1 VLAVKEE
8 VENWK
13 LVSLLSAAIQTG
25 CATGVPGALDT
36 SHVDTSGLERALSQA
51 DDFGVKTAE
60 AQTLYATASLLVRIR
75 RALLDGHWGATTDAL
90 QAETAAALA
99 AAAGG
104 AKGAAGGALSLAQLR
119 PEEEGE
125 GARDTVERLLT
136 EASASALPL
145 SDLALPELVLLR
157 SEVANQRAVLT
168 FSLVLSRGG
177 ATGAPGALDVSR
189 VDLAELDAAL
199 ADVAAMG
206 VHTENAARLVD
217 AARLIRRLRSTL
229 LSGNWKWVGS
239 VLLDARGMRNVLP
252 HKSLRELQVAQDE
265 LDNRALLAQ
274 INGALAEGAVGGP
287 VGKLDTASV
296 NTGALDDAISFARTL
311 GVKSTEAATALATA
325 LLVRRLRGAL
335 RTADFAGAKEALDAA
350 AGKPRAPAAEA
361 ELALVSTSV
370 DNWRVVTELRHACA
384 SGAPAGPLL
393 APDPGTIHTEA
404 LDGAIA
410 TTMRLGVHSSEARVA
425 MSSALVARRLREA
438 QLNGDYDFM
447 RAVVGE
453 AGEVAELLPSV
464 APEVARAKASLEFR
478 ELLEKLSAAAAARD
492 TEALEAGLAAVR
504 ALHMAVPPAGAQAA
518 ALTEAAALLDSLRVC
533 VRDLAVAAQRHSVPG
548 LAEALAHAR
557 SLNLR
562 VPAVEE
568 GARTLAKL
576 ERLTAAAGAALAA
589 MDAHLMAAAL
599 READAEGVNLPPI
612 PALRDALALPRPQ
625 FLRKELDTVLEAIA
639 SGSPNRE
646 AAVTAAVERAVG
658 EGGAGAGSPAPSRAP
673 PGAAESAYLR
683 RVPTPAELRVI
694 NATMAIKDVIFAD
707 LPPTDDVISS
717 ALAAS
722 AAAGLSAGF
731 SGAPAPPPLPPYPT
745 APSGTAAASEAAAAR
760 LNDTLSK
767 HPAAAPA
774 IARLRAQRH
783 MDENVQGAALRVTMS
798 VLRTATRPL
807 FAGLGERALKFSP
820 SGYRDGAAPANRL
833 PSQHPGFVTAPA
845 PGAGLGEATP
855 PASSLLRRTY
865 GLHFFRAVKP
875 PHMLSSRFAS
885 TVGIAESRILCWQ
898 HEPLS
903 TSLTLLAS
911 ADARLLAVRS
921 FRGILAFMGDRPLSQ
936 PLQAGADVLRMAATR
951 PDVRDE
957 VYLQLMKQLTDTAS
971 AAAAERGWV
980 LLYALL
986 TAVPPSEEFEN
997 YLELW
1002 LREQGATPAVWALHL
1017 TLYRNGPGA
1026 EGVPGAA
1033 ELLALLEKCKAP
1045 VLPMLSQLGADA
1057 GEGGGE
1063 GAWLE
1068 EDRLSA
1074 AQPQRNNAAL
1084 EALQT
1089 GALTGASASN
1099 LFLRIGAVNSA
1110 VLAAQTGLAPGREL
1124 SEHEDHAL
1132 QVEFQRSLGASG
1144 APRQPPPAA
1153 ARGAALAYLNKEEF
1167 PSSAEGFD
1175 KRTEEM
1181 DKIMDKV
1188 AALLSRT

>member
-1 VLAVKEE
+1 MWQVRTAVSEVDWAAVESLLLAGAPLVAAAASAVPTAPGAADAAPLLPGIHAELKLYSEEASNRRVMAALRTAILSGGPVGSVGKLVLSSLDIKGLEDAVRAGLATGTVTEEAAQLLASAVHLRALRLCLEGGSWQRLGELLDYAASSRTVAKAYSMSSAAAAAGKAAPGGAPASGGAPIFNTPDGKGSMGYWPGVVDPEVGFDLARCGMAPEMEAEVALLQRELTNRTVIARLVAALGVGAPRGDVGHLDFSELSTVELDRALDFALAAGVVTAEAEMLVATAQLVRRTRQALGHSNWGALEEALNGARGKLLAEAGMQEVQRSQWELDDRLQREELTAAMGKGRPQGRVGRLFIAAIDVKPLNAAVGLSSRLGPRSPEAVQLLFTGKVIARLRACLMADNIAEASVTLDAVAGKLLAPVAMPEVLAVKEE

-104 AKGAAGGALSLAQLR
+104 AEGAAGGALSLAQLR

-504 ALHMAVPPAGAQAA
+504 ALLMAVPPAGAQAA

-557 SLNLR
+557 SSTCACPPWRR
-562 VPAVEE
+562 VHARWQSWSASPPPRARRSPPWT
-568 GARTLAKL
+568 RTLW
-576 ERLTAAAGAALAA
+576 
-589 MDAHLMAAAL
+589 
-599 READAEGVNLPPI
+599 
-612 PALRDALALPRPQ
+612 PR
-625 FLRKELDTVLEAIA
+625 RC
-639 SGSPNRE
+639 G
-646 AAVTAAVERAVG
+646 
-658 EGGAGAGSPAPSRAP
+658 
-673 PGAAESAYLR
+673 
-683 RVPTPAELRVI
+683 
-694 NATMAIKDVIFAD
+694 
-707 LPPTDDVISS
+707 
-717 ALAAS
+717 
-722 AAAGLSAGF
+722 
-731 SGAPAPPPLPPYPT
+731 
-745 APSGTAAASEAAAAR
+745 
-760 LNDTLSK
+760 
-767 HPAAAPA
+767 
-774 IARLRAQRH
+774 
-783 MDENVQGAALRVTMS
+783 
-798 VLRTATRPL
+798 
-807 FAGLGERALKFSP
+807 
-820 SGYRDGAAPANRL
+820 
-833 PSQHPGFVTAPA
+833 
-845 PGAGLGEATP
+845 
-855 PASSLLRRTY
+855 RRTP
-865 GLHFFRAVKP
+865 RA
-875 PHMLSSRFAS
+875 
-885 TVGIAESRILCWQ
+885 
-898 HEPLS
+898 
-903 TSLTLLAS
+903 
-911 ADARLLAVRS
+911 
-921 FRGILAFMGDRPLSQ
+921 
-936 PLQAGADVLRMAATR
+936 
-951 PDVRDE
+951 
-957 VYLQLMKQLTDTAS
+957 
-971 AAAAERGWV
+971 
-980 LLYALL
+980 
-986 TAVPPSEEFEN
+986 
-997 YLELW
+997 
-1002 LREQGATPAVWALHL
+1002 
-1017 TLYRNGPGA
+1017 
-1026 EGVPGAA
+1026 
-1033 ELLALLEKCKAP
+1033 
-1045 VLPMLSQLGADA
+1045 
-1057 GEGGGE
+1057 
-1063 GAWLE
+1063 
-1068 EDRLSA
+1068 
-1074 AQPQRNNAAL
+1074 
-1084 EALQT
+1084 
-1089 GALTGASASN
+1089 
-1099 LFLRIGAVNSA
+1099 
-1110 VLAAQTGLAPGREL
+1110 
-1124 SEHEDHAL
+1124 
-1132 QVEFQRSLGASG
+1132 
-1144 APRQPPPAA
+1144 
-1153 ARGAALAYLNKEEF
+1153 
-1167 PSSAEGFD
+1167 
-1175 KRTEEM
+1175 
-1181 DKIMDKV
+1181 
-1188 AALLSRT
+1188 